1 MSPKGMEA
9 KAASAKNT
17 DTKGASTKSS
27 RSARAGMK
35 SSLVSILMASAT
47 GWSRP
52 RMRMPK
58 MDARLAPM
66 RSCMMADCLRST
78 QVRIPPKLSTTN
90 MMKAT
95 GMALTIRS
103 PGSPCIR
110 SAGFTP
116 SPSGRCPPACGRAS
130 RRRPAPR
137 RRGRAK
143 TWSARSAVSAASAP
157 ALPRR
162 AATSPKISQSG
173 RASPRGAMAGR
184 KRCTR
189 PSKLV
194 KVPSRSA

>member
-1 MSPKGMEA
+1 MPTFSVTAWRVISRPNRWRVSPKGMEA

-35 SSLVSILMASAT
+35 SSLVSILMASAS

-103 PGSPCIR
+103 PGSPCHQLGGIH
-110 SAGFTP
+110 AFTIWP
-116 SPSGRCPPACGRAS
+116 VSPSVR
-130 RRRPAPR
+130 
-137 RRGRAK
+137 
-143 TWSARSAVSAASAP
+143 
-157 ALPRR
+157 
-162 AATSPKISQSG
+162 
-173 RASPRGAMAGR
+173 
-184 KRCTR
+184 
-189 PSKLV
+189 
-194 KVPSRSA
+194 